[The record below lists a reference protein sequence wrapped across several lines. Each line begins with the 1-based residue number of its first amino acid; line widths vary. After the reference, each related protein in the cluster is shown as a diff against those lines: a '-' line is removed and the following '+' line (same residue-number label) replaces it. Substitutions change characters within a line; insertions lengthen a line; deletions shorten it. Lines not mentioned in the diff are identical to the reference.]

1 METHQSV
8 KTILGQEM
16 TGHPTNFG
24 GSVALD
30 NPIVSGALPILNT
43 TQGGAQAGVGVRTD
57 SSYDNLMLA
66 LPYVGDAVDV
76 LLV

>member
-1 METHQSV
+1 MESPIGQDQSGNRNDW
-8 KTILGQEM
+8 T
-16 TGHPTNFG
+16 PTNFG

-57 SSYDNLMLA
+57 SSYDN
-66 LPYVGDAVDV
+66 
-76 LLV
+76 